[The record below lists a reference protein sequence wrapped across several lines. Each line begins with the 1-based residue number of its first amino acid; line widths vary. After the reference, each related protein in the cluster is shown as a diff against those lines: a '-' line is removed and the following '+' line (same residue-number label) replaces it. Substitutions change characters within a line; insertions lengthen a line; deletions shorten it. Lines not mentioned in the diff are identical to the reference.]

1 MNTRETNTVTPPP
14 GHTWRPEDVTL
25 HLVHEP
31 PRLVSRAEKEAL
43 IADGVSYGELLEREG
58 APHAVQQQAY
68 ADALARTGERLGGQ
82 LASLAAHLAR
92 MGGPVT
98 LVSLPR
104 AGLPVG
110 AVLGRVLRAWGV
122 DAEHHSVS
130 IVRDVGV
137 DRAALDA
144 VVARRGGGGLVFVD
158 GWTGKGS
165 IRATLQG
172 ALRGHPAAWAPL
184 AVVSDPARA
193 ATLAATFEDDLLPHA
208 ALNATVSGLLS
219 RTFLASGG
227 RHGAVTWEHL
237 AGLDVTNAY
246 LEALTALALAATPA
260 PLPPRPTGPDPVARA
275 LELARGTGPA
285 PDPHKVKPSVGE
297 ATRVFLRRH
306 PARLLVRDRVDP
318 EVAHLL
324 ALAEAGGV
332 PVEVMPALPY
342 RVVAVAR

>member
-1 MNTRETNTVTPPP
+1 MTTADPPP
-14 GHTWRPEDVTL
+14 GHSWHPQDVTL

-31 PRLVSRAEKEAL
+31 PRLVDRAEKEAL
-43 IADGVSYGELLEREG
+43 IADGVSYGELLEREA
-58 APHAVQQQAY
+58 APNAVQERAY
-68 ADALARTGERLGGQ
+68 ADALARSGARLGGQ

-92 MGGPVT
+92 SGGPVT

-130 IVRDVGV
+130 IVRGVGI

-144 VVARRGGGGLVFVD
+144 VVARRGVRGLVFVD

-165 IRATLQG
+165 IQATLQS
-172 ALRGHPAAWAPL
+172 ALQGHPAAGAPL
-184 AVVSDPARA
+184 AVVSDPAHA
-193 ATLAATFEDDLLPHA
+193 ATLAATHEDELLPHA

-227 RHGAVTWEHL
+227 RHGAVTWGHL
-237 AGLDVTNAY
+237 AAQDHTNAY
-246 LEALTALALAATPA
+246 LGALTALALAAPPA
-260 PLPPRPTGPDPVARA
+260 PLPTRPVGPDPATLA
-275 LELARGTGPA
+275 LELARLPGQPF
-285 PDPHKVKPSVGE
+285 DPHKVKPSVGE
-297 ATRVFLRRH
+297 ATRVFLRRQ
-306 PARLLVRDRVDP
+306 PARLLVRDAGDP

-324 ALAEAGGV
+324 ALAAAGGV
-332 PVEVMPALPY
+332 PAEVCPALPY
-342 RVVAVAR
+342 RAVAVAR

>member
-1 MNTRETNTVTPPP
+1 MKTADPPP
-14 GHTWRPEDVTL
+14 GHSWHPADVTL
-25 HLVHEP
+25 HLVHES

-43 IADGVSYGELLEREG
+43 IADGVSYGELLEREA
-58 APHAVQQQAY
+58 APNAVQERAY
-68 ADALARTGERLGGQ
+68 ADALARTGERLGAQ
-82 LASLAAHLAR
+82 LASLAAHLSCSGLAHAA
-92 MGGPVT
+92 GPVT

-130 IVRDVGV
+130 IVRGVGL

-144 VVARRGGGGLVFVD
+144 VVARRGVRGLVFVD

-165 IRATLQG
+165 IQATLRG
-172 ALRGHPAAWAPL
+172 ALRGHPAAGAPL

-227 RHGAVTWEHL
+227 RHGAVTWGHL
-237 AGLDVTNAY
+237 AGLDRTNAY
-246 LEALTALALAATPA
+246 LDALTASALAATPA
-260 PLPPRPTGPDPVARA
+260 PLPARPAGPDPAMRA
-275 LELARGTGPA
+275 LELARLPGQPF
-285 PDPHKVKPSVGE
+285 DPHKVKPSVGE

-306 PARLLVRDRVDP
+306 PARLLVRDAGDP

-324 ALAEAGGV
+324 ALAAAGGV
-332 PVEVMPALPY
+332 SAEVCPALPY
-342 RVVAVAR
+342 RAVAVAR